1 MLNNYL
7 LLGLLN
13 IYIKTAIV
21 VLCASLI
28 VFLRQLPDYWAA
40 IHTPT
45 GYEYSGQASWF
56 DPWDVNV
63 YVGAIRYGQSGH
75 ILLVNQYRTD
85 NTKEAFLYPLYT
97 LTGYFVRTI
106 NPYILFHALGA
117 GVGMGFCLILYV
129 LAYLVF
135 RKFWYSLCAM
145 ILTSSGGGFG
155 WMFKD
160 GFKSADTFV
169 TSFTMMSG
177 FQRAHEGI
185 GTILYICSLMFYFFA
200 TQTPFSSRRFQ
211 YLAIS
216 TASLI
221 ALILFYPYYLLIY
234 ALVAGAFTFIY
245 VREREKK
252 KPLFIWVSISLGF
265 SAILSLFYL
274 IHLRMTSL
282 ASATTENLHNLTSGT
297 LVLGYGPLILFF
309 LIQIYLRKR
318 NYTSA
323 LPRFLWLWVGISF
336 FSAYLPFGF
345 SRFYFRGLY
354 FPLVLLALAY
364 TLQLRYAAQ
373 RKLLILFLCMF
384 LPLTSLYIFSKRMNE
399 AGKINQW
406 FYYSREIGDAFRY
419 IRSDSKNGVLSGYIL
434 GNYIPPKTNKSVYF
448 GHNIQSTNGKI
459 RQAQLRNFY
468 SGKLS
473 TSEAKIFLGKNNI
486 SLIVYGPEERTFGGH
501 VYPFM
506 RKTYSN
512 SRVQIYTVL

>member
-1 MLNNYL
+1 M
-7 LLGLLN
+7 GLLN

-40 IHTPT
+40 IHTPV

-63 YVGAIRYGQSGH
+63 YVGAIRYGQDGH

-97 LTGYFVRTI
+97 ATGYIFRTV

-117 GVGMGFCLILYV
+117 GVGVGLCIVLYM

-135 RKFWYSLCAM
+135 RKYWYSLYTM
-145 ILTSSGGGFG
+145 LLVSLGGGFG

-169 TSFTMMSG
+169 TSFTMMSS
-177 FQRAHEGI
+177 FQRAHEGV
-185 GTILYICSLMFYFFA
+185 GTLFYVCSLMFYYFA
-200 TQTPFSSRRFQ
+200 TQTPFSSRRVQ
-211 YLAIS
+211 YLAVS
-216 TASLI
+216 TISLI
-221 ALILFYPYYLLIY
+221 TLILFYPYYLLIF
-234 ALVAGAFTFIY
+234 ALVTGIFTFTHVQIG
-245 VREREKK
+245 ERQRSI
-252 KPLFIWVSISLGF
+252 FIWTSVTIGIST
-265 SAILSLFYL
+265 ILSLFYL
-274 IHLRMTSL
+274 IHLRTTSL
-282 ASATTENLHNLTSGT
+282 ASATTENLPNLTLRT
-297 LVLGYGPLILFF
+297 LLMGYGPLILLFF
-309 LIQIYLRKR
+309 AQVYLKKR

-323 LPRFLWLWVGISF
+323 SSRFLWLWVGIAF
-336 FSAYLPFGF
+336 FAAYLPFGF

-354 FPLVLLALAY
+354 FPLVLLALVY

-373 RKLLILFLCMF
+373 RKLLVLFLCLL
-384 LPLTSLYIFSKRMNE
+384 LPLTSLYIFSRRMNE

-406 FYYSREIGDAFRY
+406 FYYSHEIGDAFRY
-419 IRSDSKNGVLSGYIL
+419 IRSYPKNGVMSGYIL

-448 GHNIQSTNGKI
+448 GHKIQSTKGKV
-459 RQAQLRNFY
+459 RQAQLINFY
-468 SGKLS
+468 SGKFSSLGAKKFLS
-473 TSEAKIFLGKNNI
+473 NNNI
-486 SLIVYGPEERTFGGH
+486 SLVIYGPEERAFGGH

-512 SRVQIYTVL
+512 SKVQIYTVL